1 MASRKI
7 SELVACT
14 VPSSNDFVVLVAN
27 SGSNTE
33 KCSIQNFFNNS
44 AANVT
49 VNVARANQIFAVNSN
64 TPSTST
70 DTVPKGRIWY
80 DGNYLYIAIADDTI
94 RRITLETF

>member
-14 VPSSNDFVVLVAN
+14 APLSTDFVVLVAN

-33 KCSIQNFFNNS
+33 KCTVDNFFNNS
-44 AANVT
+44 SANMTANVGSFQQVYAT
-49 VNVARANQIFAVNSN
+49 SN
-64 TPSTST
+64 GTPSTST
-70 DTVPKGRIWY
+70 DTVNQGRIWY
-80 DGNYLYIAIADDTI
+80 DGNYLYIAIADDVI